1 MIRQVLRIRI
11 LLLDDGEH
19 RQEFENAA
27 GPAVEE
33 GYGDCVGALGEEGHE
48 VDCEFVAGLVFDWG
62 GEVGEGVY
70 FFFAAA
76 PVLFSI

>member
-1 MIRQVLRIRI
+1 MIRQVLRVRI
-11 LLLDDGEH
+11 MLFDDRKHG
-19 RQEFENAA
+19 QEFEDAA

-33 GYGDCVGALGEEGHE
+33 GYGNCVRALREEGHE

-62 GEVGEGVY
+62 GEVGEGVN

-76 PVLFSI
+76 PALFSI